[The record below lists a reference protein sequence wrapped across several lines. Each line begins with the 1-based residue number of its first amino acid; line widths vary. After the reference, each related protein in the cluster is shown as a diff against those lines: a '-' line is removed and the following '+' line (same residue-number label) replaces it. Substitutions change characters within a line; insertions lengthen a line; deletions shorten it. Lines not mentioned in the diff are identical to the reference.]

1 MVHVEFRHKFPS
13 MVSLNDL
20 KAQSGPGRP
29 LEDMQT
35 LKQSRLSVSPVT
47 PAQWKFILALAKE
60 KAGGSEE
67 ESSKDEESE
76 AESSE

>member
-1 MVHVEFRHKFPS
+1 MVHVEFRHKFPD
-13 MVSLNDL
+13 MITLHDL

-35 LKQSRLSVSPVT
+35 LKQSRLSVSAVT
-47 PAQWKFILALAKE
+47 PAQWKFIMALAKE
-60 KAGGSEE
+60 KAGGLEE

>member
-1 MVHVEFRHKFPS
+1 
-13 MVSLNDL
+13 
-20 KAQSGPGRP
+20 
-29 LEDMQT
+29 MQT